1 RVLMKL
7 LKLAP
12 HAQFKFIFPPAHE
25 CIKSLEEGQADLAIG
40 YFPQFSHSS
49 LFQQRLFGR
58 PMVGVARSDHPVLT
72 VEGLTLEAF
81 CGLPY
86 VVVATLSNLE
96 GLIEPEMRRLGL
108 RRRIKVEMGHA
119 SGAPLLLRE

>member
-1 RVLMKL
+1 
-7 LKLAP
+7 
-12 HAQFKFIFPPAHE
+12 
-25 CIKSLEEGQADLAIG
+25 
-40 YFPQFSHSS
+40 
-49 LFQQRLFGR
+49 
-58 PMVGVARSDHPVLT
+58 
-72 VEGLTLEAF
+72 TLEAF

-119 SGAPLLLRE
+119 SGAPLLLRESDLFTLVPDILANIYCHDGALRSWPLPFQMKECEVRQYWHRAVHDDPAVMWLRS